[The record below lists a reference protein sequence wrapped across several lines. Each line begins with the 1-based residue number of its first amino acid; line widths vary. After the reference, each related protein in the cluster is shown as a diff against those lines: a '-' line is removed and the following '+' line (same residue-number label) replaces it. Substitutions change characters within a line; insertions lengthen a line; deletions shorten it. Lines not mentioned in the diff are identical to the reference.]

1 MSACRS
7 SSSGADQ
14 RSCGGRGGAAWGHN
28 GPAMVRCCVVPC
40 AVVRACTGTRGA
52 GAAGSGKR
60 RGESKLI
67 EFGLLVHI

>member
-1 MSACRS
+1 
-7 SSSGADQ
+7 
-14 RSCGGRGGAAWGHN
+14 
-28 GPAMVRCCVVPC
+28 MVRCCVVPC

-60 RGESKLI
+60 RGESKSI